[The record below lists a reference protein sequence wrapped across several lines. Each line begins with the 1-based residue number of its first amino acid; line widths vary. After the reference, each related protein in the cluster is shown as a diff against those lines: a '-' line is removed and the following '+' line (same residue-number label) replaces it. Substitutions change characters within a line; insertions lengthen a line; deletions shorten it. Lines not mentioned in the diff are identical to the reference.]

1 MWAGSRDIGGDY
13 LSGGVELNGWAEE
26 VTVDWVIVGRIG
38 GGGGGDG
45 VMSRGI
51 DVGEDGW
58 HVRWWG

>member
-38 GGGGGDG
+38 EW
-45 VMSRGI
+45 RR
-51 DVGEDGW
+51 
-58 HVRWWG
+58 RWCKRCLEE

>member
-38 GGGGGDG
+38 G
-45 VMSRGI
+45 VEKAM
-51 DVGEDGW
+51 V
-58 HVRWWG
+58 